1 MNNLAVS
8 NLKHHPGRTVAS
20 VAGVAI
26 GVILVVLTVGLV
38 RGALRDRGRRDTNTG
53 VEIMLSQR
61 DLSGI
66 SIASLPIS
74 MPLSLIDRVREVTGV
89 ADVVAVGQHLELKG
103 EGGLGIRQIDG
114 VEFESYSRA

>member
-1 MNNLAVS
+1 MNNFAVS

-53 VEIMLSQR
+53 VEILVSQR
-61 DLSGI
+61 NQSGI
-66 SIASLPIS
+66 SLASLPIS
-74 MPLSLIDRVREVTGV
+74 MPQDWVNRVREVEGV
-89 ADVVAVGQHLELKG
+89 ADVVAVGQFLEMKG
-103 EGGLGIRQIDG
+103 EGGLGIRQ
-114 VEFESYSRA
+114 